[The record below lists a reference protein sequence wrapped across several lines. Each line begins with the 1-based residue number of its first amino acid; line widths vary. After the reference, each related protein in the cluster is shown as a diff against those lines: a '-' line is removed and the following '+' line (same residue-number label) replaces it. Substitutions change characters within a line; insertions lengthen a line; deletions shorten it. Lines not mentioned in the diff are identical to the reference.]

1 MGKAKIT
8 GSAQIFLV
16 KDVKASAEYY
26 REKMGFECTLLGEPI
41 EFCIAGRDNHHLML
55 AQSSVNEHVSANKKM
70 IPDMWD
76 AYFWV
81 EGVED
86 LYVELDLRGVIMDYG
101 LTVASYGVKE
111 FGVKDIDGYEIAF
124 GQVVTSAS

>member
-1 MGKAKIT
+1 MNKAKIT

-16 KDVKASAEYY
+16 KDVHAAADYY
-26 REKMGFECTLLGEPI
+26 RDKMGFDCTLLGEPI

-55 AQSSVNEHVSANKKM
+55 SQSSDSENVSANKKV
-70 IPDMWD
+70 IADMWD

-81 EGVED
+81 DNIEA
-86 LYVELDLRGVIMDYG
+86 LYVEMDQRGVMIDYG
-101 LTVASYGVKE
+101 LKLANYGVKE

-124 GQVVTSAS
+124 GQIIK